1 MEPDTEA
8 QAVTLQAWEVV
19 YWSVFGLSWVLIPLL
34 QEYEDSGE
42 FSACDR
48 IKSGFFQFIKPAV
61 VVLVIGTA
69 FIIYI
74 SINRI
79 ITK

>member
-1 MEPDTEA
+1 
-8 QAVTLQAWEVV
+8 
-19 YWSVFGLSWVLIPLL
+19 VFIPLL

-42 FSACDR
+42 FSLCDR